1 MQITKMGKNNIELKS
16 NNVNCLIYYIGTNLE
31 VLLVSNMPQLG
42 CQKKKW
48 VFPDGYPQEKM
59 IEEID
64 NYATWQVE
72 QMLKASENNQ
82 YIDYDERY

>member
-1 MQITKMGKNNIELKS
+1 
-16 NNVNCLIYYIGTNLE
+16 
-31 VLLVSNMPQLG
+31 MPQLG

-82 YIDYDERY
+82 YTDYDERY